1 MPVPYEEIRRI
12 VVMKMIVAMIQPHKL
27 PDVKK
32 ALFDAEIHKMTVT
45 NVLGCGQQK
54 GFSET
59 YRGIVHEV
67 NLLKKVRLEIA
78 VNEDFVEPTIKAII
92 KGARSGKIGDGK
104 IFVLDLPRCI
114 RIRTGETGESAI
126 G

>member
-1 MPVPYEEIRRI
+1 
-12 VVMKMIVAMIQPHKL
+12 MKMIIAMIQPHKL

-32 ALFDAEIHKMTVT
+32 ALFDADIHKMTVT

-59 YRGIVHEV
+59 YRGVVHEI

-78 VNEDFVEPTIKAII
+78 VNEDFVKPTIKAII
-92 KGARSGKIGDGK
+92 KGAKTGTIGDGK
-104 IFVLDLPRCI
+104 IFVMDLPQCI
-114 RIRTGETGESAI
+114 RIRTEEEGQAAI

>member
-1 MPVPYEEIRRI
+1 
-12 VVMKMIVAMIQPHKL
+12 MKMIVAMVQPHKL

-32 ALFDAEIHKMTVT
+32 ALFEADVCKMTVT

-54 GFSET
+54 GYSET
-59 YRGIVHEV
+59 YRGVVHSV

-78 VNEDFVEPTIKAII
+78 VNDDFVKPTIRAII
-92 KGARSGKIGDGK
+92 KGAKTGKIGDGK
-104 IFVLDLPRCI
+104 IFVMDLPQCI
-114 RIRTGETGESAI
+114 RIRTEEEGSNAI

>member
-1 MPVPYEEIRRI
+1 
-12 VVMKMIVAMIQPHKL
+12 MKLIIAMIQPHKL

-32 ALFDAEIHKMTVT
+32 ALFEAQIHKMTVS

-54 GFSET
+54 GYTET
-59 YRGIVHEV
+59 YRGVIHEV

-78 VNEDFVEPTIKAII
+78 VNDEFVEPTIKAII
-92 KGARSGKIGDGK
+92 KGAKTGKIGDGK
-104 IFVLDLPRCI
+104 IFVLNLEDCI
-114 RIRTGETGESAI
+114 RIRTEEKGNEAI